1 VKYQR
6 MRHTPRVEVGQVIVV
21 PYGCGVAQTITP
33 VFIGGSGRS
42 GTTIALNL
50 LKDHPQFH
58 ASLPREIKFL
68 TARNGILDLL
78 SIRPL
83 SLEESAKGIRNNL
96 IVRAVNLVKRE
107 DVLTSKEGQRFRKR
121 LFGSWWSETGKAGK
135 PRGLVQAIDHKV
147 LEDAYQQL
155 LHEFPQNG
163 PTASRN
169 FFYTLALAQ
178 IKKPDV
184 HSFGDSTP
192 INMMHSARLYEL
204 FPEAKFVNV
213 IRDGRDVA
221 LSVTKERWGPNDP
234 YEALSW
240 WANRVLKSARALAQ
254 IPQERRFEMR
264 LEDLVTISREATF
277 DSYMQF
283 LKLPEDVA
291 VRKYFSEEVSPDRL
305 HQGRWKSEVENP
317 NKFNSKYMKILE
329 KLELQG
335 VAVRVLL

>member
-1 VKYQR
+1 
-6 MRHTPRVEVGQVIVV
+6 M
-21 PYGCGVAQTITP
+21 AQTITP

-68 TARNGILDLL
+68 TARDGILDLL
-78 SIRPL
+78 NIRPL

-96 IVRAVNLVKRE
+96 IIRAQNLVKRE
-107 DVLTSKEGQRFRKR
+107 DVLKSKEGERFRKR
-121 LFGSWWSETGKAGK
+121 LFGPWWSETGKAGK
-135 PRGLVQAIDHKV
+135 PRGLVQAIDLKV

-155 LHEFPQNG
+155 LTEFSQNG
-163 PTASRN
+163 PAASRD
-169 FFYTLALAQ
+169 FFYTLATAQ
-178 IKKPDV
+178 VKKPAA

-192 INMMHSARLYEL
+192 VNMMHAARLYKL

-213 IRDGRDVA
+213 VRDGRDVA
-221 LSVTKERWGPNDP
+221 LSVAKEKWGPNDP

-240 WANRVLKSARALAQ
+240 WSNRVLKSARALAQ

-277 DSYMQF
+277 NSYMKF
-283 LKLPEDVA
+283 LRLPEDVA

-317 NKFNSKYMKILE
+317 NKFNSKYMKILA
-329 KLELQG
+329 KLDREG
-335 VAVRVLL
+335 VAVKVLL

>member
-1 VKYQR
+1 
-6 MRHTPRVEVGQVIVV
+6 M
-21 PYGCGVAQTITP
+21 AQTITP

-68 TARNGILDLL
+68 TARDGILDLL
-78 SIRPL
+78 NIRPL

-96 IVRAVNLVKRE
+96 IIRAQNLVKRE
-107 DVLTSKEGQRFRKR
+107 DVLKSKEGERFRKR
-121 LFGSWWSETGKAGK
+121 LFGPWWSETGKAGK
-135 PRGLVQAIDHKV
+135 PRGLVQAIDLKV

-155 LHEFPQNG
+155 LTEFSQNG
-163 PTASRN
+163 PAASRD
-169 FFYTLALAQ
+169 FFYTLATAQ
-178 IKKPDV
+178 VKKPDA

-192 INMMHSARLYEL
+192 VNMMHAARLYKL

-213 IRDGRDVA
+213 VRDGRDVA
-221 LSVTKERWGPNDP
+221 LSVAKEKWGPNDP

-240 WANRVLKSARALAQ
+240 WSNRVLKSARALAQ

-277 DSYMQF
+277 NSYMKF
-283 LKLPEDVA
+283 LRLPEDVA

-317 NKFNSKYMKILE
+317 NKFNSKYMKILA
-329 KLELQG
+329 KLDREG
-335 VAVRVLL
+335 VAVKVLL

>member
-1 VKYQR
+1 
-6 MRHTPRVEVGQVIVV
+6 M
-21 PYGCGVAQTITP
+21 ALTITP

-78 SIRPL
+78 NMRPL
-83 SLEESAKGIRNNL
+83 SLEESAKGIKNNL
-96 IVRAVNLVKRE
+96 SVRVITLIKRD
-107 DVLTSKEGQRFRKR
+107 DVLKSKEGQLFRKR
-121 LFGSWWSETGKAGK
+121 LFGPWWSETGKAGK
-135 PRGLVQAIDHKV
+135 PRGLVQAIDLKV

-155 LHEFPQNG
+155 LTEFSKNG
-163 PTASRN
+163 PAASRD
-169 FFYTLALAQ
+169 FFYTLATAQ
-178 IKKPDV
+178 VKKPDV

-192 INMMHSARLYEL
+192 INMMHAARLHKL

-221 LSVTKERWGPNDP
+221 LSVTKENWGPNDP

-264 LEDLVTISREATF
+264 LENLVTISREATF
-277 DSYMQF
+277 SSYMKF
-283 LKLPEDVA
+283 LQLPEDVA
-291 VRKYFSEEVSPDRL
+291 VRKYFNKEVSPDRL

-329 KLELQG
+329 KLERQG
-335 VAVRVLL
+335 VAVKILL